1 MAAMTTHDLLA
12 LLAGDDIPALVTA
25 IRVDLGYTDADSSK
39 ALGYAG
45 EWSGVVSDVEAGR
58 APVAPFDA
66 GYVARGMVATW
77 MIRRGGWTPR
87 EGVYHHESGAKI
99 LGNGTGSWA
108 MVPGFR
114 GLIEERMGPAGCEGP
129 GGVRHDVL
137 RLMLRLMAGERPR

>member
-1 MAAMTTHDLLA
+1 MVAADLLT
-12 LLAGDDIPALVTA
+12 LLRGDDIPALVTA

-39 ALGYAG
+39 ALGFAG

-58 APVAPFDA
+58 EPVAPFTA

-87 EGVYHHESGAKI
+87 EGVYHHANGAKI
-99 LGNGTGSWA
+99 LGNGLRCWA
-108 MVPGFR
+108 MVPGCR
-114 GLIEERMGPAGCEGP
+114 GMLEERTGEAGCEGP

-137 RLMLRLMAGERPR
+137 RLMLRLMAGERPC